1 MFQNVNS
8 FFQLNLSSFAGVDGW
23 HSCRQCAACW
33 QVGNP
38 HAGSFIN
45 AALCKISGLHILENV
60 IFKFSQDGE
69 GEVGVAQGSDDCL
82 QCSQVCYKF
91 EWNWISVQHCHVFHP
106 QGGQGQE
113 RDWPQEY
120 EQVDRVII
128 FEVEGISCILWWTW
142 KLEASIGVH
151 CSIAEFPWNKSSHK
165 PNHVTGL
172 LFPNR
177 PFHV

>member
-45 AALCKISGLHILENV
+45 AALCKIIFWKNV

-82 QCSQVCYKF
+82 QCSQVCYKLSETGSLVNIVMYLIHREDKAKSATDRKNMNKLTVWLSLELRGF
-91 EWNWISVQHCHVFHP
+91 RAFCDGLENLKPQLVCIALLLNFH
-106 QGGQGQE
+106 E
-113 RDWPQEY
+113 
-120 EQVDRVII
+120 I
-128 FEVEGISCILWWTW
+128 
-142 KLEASIGVH
+142 
-151 CSIAEFPWNKSSHK
+151 
-165 PNHVTGL
+165 
-172 LFPNR
+172 NR
-177 PFHV
+177 HTNQTM